1 VSACSS
7 PAANRAAWGGADK
20 SLLPL
25 AGRPILGHVI
35 ERLGP
40 QVTPSSSSP
49 MATCLAS
56 LAFAFPSCP
65 QHRRP
70 CWPSRRYSCGD
81 RVGGGQSPTRPIC
94 DLGGAPPHRLS
105 PRISSIA
112 GETLV
117 IARSEAGLH
126 PVFGLWPVS
135 LAADLEA
142 VAVSARRKCGRMEAC
157 RYRGAARVRFQHGPD
172 FRWSCRPRRPEPR
185 RAASCEVRLTL
196 LPPVPGG

>member
-70 CWPSRRYSCGD
+70 CWPSRRHSCGD
-81 RVGGGQSPTRPIC
+81 RVGKGQSPTRPIC

-126 PVFGLWPVS
+126 LMFGLWPVS

-142 VAVSARRKCGRMEAC
+142 VAVSARRKCGRM
-157 RYRGAARVRFQHGPD
+157 G
-172 FRWSCRPRRPEPR
+172 SLSIPRRCSRSIPA
-185 RAASCEVRLTL
+185 RAGFQVV
-196 LPPVPGG
+196 LPPSTTRASSRGFV